1 MSKGNKKEQFV
12 PQAEA
17 KGADKAKSKGTL
29 VGVIAGLVIA
39 AVVGFFV
46 LGGGP
51 QGIKVV
57 SAENG
62 VVKVKVA
69 DVNDGQAHFYQFN
82 GGQKQIKFFVLKSSD
97 GIIRAAFDACD
108 VCYREKKGY
117 RQEGDT
123 MVCNNCGQRFPSV
136 RINEIKGGCNP
147 SPLNRSIQGEYVV
160 FNVSDIETGGF
171 YF

>member
-1 MSKGNKKEQFV
+1 MSKESKKEKFAQDAGGV
-12 PQAEA
+12 
-17 KGADKAKSKGTL
+17 DKTGSRGTL
-29 VGVIAGLVIA
+29 LGVITGLVIA
-39 AVVGFFV
+39 AVVGFLV

-51 QGIKVV
+51 EGIRIV

-62 VVKVKVA
+62 IVKVSIS

-82 GGQKQIKFFVLKSSD
+82 GAQKQVKFFVLRSSD

-108 VCYREKKGY
+108 VCYQAKRGY

-147 SPLNRSIQGEYVV
+147 SPLNRTIQGDYVV
-160 FNVSDIETGGF
+160 FNVSDIESGGF